1 MILLPMN
8 SLLSDWHKLIEP
20 PWAAV
25 VLALVAV
32 ICGWVVGAE
41 RQKKEKPAGLRTMML
56 VCLGSA
62 VFTMISFAFE
72 SQTGDSGRVA
82 AQIVTGI
89 GFLGAGAILRGPVS
103 VTGLTTA
110 ATIWIVAATGM
121 VVGAGYAV
129 AGLALS
135 VLVLAVLK
143 LIAAWEDRLQRQL
156 PLTSA
161 VIVFDP
167 DAGKATVR
175 IEEALVEFH
184 IAHRPTD
191 FSDRPDGTRQL
202 QLPECHANRH
212 YREFL
217 LTLADLP
224 QVKEIRQRNPSSDK
238 VG

>member
-1 MILLPMN
+1 MN
-8 SLLSDWHKLIEP
+8 ALLSDWHKLIAP
-20 PWAAV
+20 PWSPV
-25 VLALVAV
+25 VLALVSV
-32 ICGWVVGAE
+32 VCGWVVGAE
-41 RQKKEKPAGLRTMML
+41 RQKKEKPAGLRTMMM

-62 VFTMISFAFE
+62 VFTMISFAFV

-103 VTGLTTA
+103 VTGMTTA

-121 VVGAGYAV
+121 VVGAGYGV

-135 VLVLAVLK
+135 VLVVAVLK
-143 LIAAWEDRLQRQL
+143 LIAALEDRSERRL

-167 DAGKATVR
+167 DGGKTTVK

-184 IAHRPTD
+184 IGHRPADFTD
-191 FSDRPDGTRQL
+191 RADGTKELRL
-202 QLPECHANRH
+202 SECHASRH
-212 YREFL
+212 YRELL
-217 LTLADLP
+217 LTLSGLP
-224 QVKEIRQRNPSSDK
+224 QVKEIRQGTPSSHLS
-238 VG
+238 G